1 MSAGE
6 APAGETASRGE
17 MAPLAGGESSPLSGA
32 DPSSEE
38 DGAREST
45 PLGAPQPPLPL
56 LNQQATRGQPLT
68 SYSRPVVTDS
78 ATLARAGVSAKEAV
92 AEGVSV
98 QDLTVRFKGSPLL
111 NGISTVFEPNKV
123 TAIVGPTGCGKT
135 TLLRSINRMHD
146 HVAGMQVSGSVVVEG
161 VDVYGVDVNVREVRR
176 RVGMLFQRP
185 NPFPR
190 SIAENVGL
198 APRAHGLAN
207 RHNVQEIVR
216 DHLSMVGLWDAVSNR
231 LHGSPFGLSGGQQQ
245 LLCLARTLALS
256 PDVILLDEPTS
267 ALDPDTT
274 DHIESLMKELSERM
288 TVLIVTHN
296 LAQASRISDNVLFL
310 MKGSVVE
317 AASARTFFHDPA
329 DERSR
334 AYVSGRTG

>member
-1 MSAGE
+1 
-6 APAGETASRGE
+6 
-17 MAPLAGGESSPLSGA
+17 
-32 DPSSEE
+32 
-38 DGAREST
+38 
-45 PLGAPQPPLPL
+45 
-56 LNQQATRGQPLT
+56 
-68 SYSRPVVTDS
+68 VVTDS
-78 ATLARAGVSAKEAV
+78 MQLAGVNVATSEEVSAGVAV
-92 AEGVSV
+92 EG
-98 QDLTVRFKGSPLL
+98 LTVKFRGTPLIDS
-111 NGISTVFEPNKV
+111 ISNLFEPNKV

-146 HVAGMQVSGSVVVEG
+146 HVTGMQVSGKVVVEG
-161 VDVYGVDVNVREVRR
+161 VNVYGADVNVREVRR

-207 RHNVQEIVR
+207 RSNVRELVQENLTR
-216 DHLSMVGLWDAVSNR
+216 VGLWDAVSSR

-274 DHIESLMKELSERM
+274 DHIESLMKGLSERM

-317 AASARTFFHDPA
+317 ATSARTFFHDPA
-329 DERSR
+329 DDRSR
-334 AYVSGRTG
+334 AYVSGRIG